1 MLRVRA
7 DSRGLTRRD
16 FVHVGGLGA
25 FGLALPTLLRAA
37 EPRGSFGRA
46 KRCVLLFL
54 TGGPP
59 QHDTWDMKPNAP
71 ERIRGELRPIATNVP
86 GIQISELFPK
96 LSRHADKLCIVRS
109 VTHADRTHTSAGYTM
124 LTGVPHPSANAATA
138 ANIRPG
144 PHDHPHL
151 GALRARVLP
160 SRSGVPP
167 FVALPEA
174 IKDAGVNP
182 YPGLDGGLLGNQFGP
197 FRIEANAERTGFQFP
212 DVFLPRNITA
222 GRLEERRLLR
232 ERIEQTVRRIEA
244 TPIGDMDAWYRQA
257 FDVMCSSGVREA
269 FAIEREPAKLRE
281 QYGSHLFGQGC
292 LLARRLME
300 AGVGL
305 VAVYWHYEGPDDSPV
320 WDTHQNNFPH
330 LRERLMPPT
339 DAAMSALLADLD
351 ARGMLDDTL
360 VLCMGEFGRT
370 PLVNRLGGRDHWS
383 ALQSVVLA
391 GAGVRMGTTFGS
403 SDRDGA
409 YPAESPVTPAD
420 LTATLMYLLGIP
432 ADLEIVDRT
441 NRPVRA
447 CLGSPVLGLLA

>member
-1 MLRVRA
+1 MLHVGIPR
-7 DSRGLTRRD
+7 SGPTRRD
-16 FVHVGGLGA
+16 FLHVGGLGA

-37 EPRGSFGRA
+37 EPSGSFGRA
-46 KRCVLLFL
+46 RRCILLFL

-59 QHDTWDMKPNAP
+59 QVDTWDMKPNAP

-86 GIQISELFPK
+86 GIRISELFPK

-160 SRSGVPP
+160 SRGGVPP

-222 GRLEERRLLR
+222 GRLKERRLLR
-232 ERIEQTVRRIEA
+232 ERLDQLVRRVES
-244 TPIGDMDAWYRQA
+244 TPMIDMDAWYRQA
-257 FDVMCSSGVREA
+257 FDVMCSPVVREA
-269 FAIEREPAKLRE
+269 FAIEREPTKLRE

-292 LLARRLME
+292 LLARRLLE

-339 DAAMSALLADLD
+339 DTAMSALLADLA

-420 LTATLMYLLGIP
+420 LTATLMHLLGIP

-441 NRPVRA
+441 GRPTRA
-447 CLGSPVLGLLA
+447 CLGSSVPGLLA